1 MSDEWHRASGSGGP
15 PPAPSASVVLVRD
28 SEVLLLRRN
37 ATLAFHGGAWV
48 FPGGRCDGPETPVQ
62 AAVRETFE
70 EAGLQVQAER
80 LVRFARWTT
89 PEGRPR
95 RFVAD
100 FFLADAPEGEV
111 VVDGGEIVE
120 ARWWRPS
127 EALKARDAG
136 ALVLPPPTFVTLWR
150 LAHGQL
156 ARDGVEVDEILPVS
170 VPVSGGTCALYPGDA
185 GYATASVDARGRRHR
200 AWLLDAGW
208 RYERDVGSKT

>member
-1 MSDEWHRASGSGGP
+1 MAGRVFLGDDATVP
-15 PPAPSASVVLVRD
+15 
-28 SEVLLLRRN
+28 RR
-37 ATLAFHGGAWV
+37 
-48 FPGGRCDGPETPVQ
+48 PQ

-70 EAGLQVQAER
+70 EAGPQVQAER
-80 LVRFARWTT
+80 LVRFARWIDARGAAT
-89 PEGRPR
+89 PVR
-95 RFVAD
+95 RGL
-100 FFLADAPEGEV
+100 FLADAPEGEV

-120 ARWWRPS
+120 ALVATERG
-127 EALKARDAG
+127 AGKRDAG
-136 ALVLPPPTFVTLWR
+136 ALVLPPLTFVICRR